1 MLLSPAAVPARHRLR
16 SGHSDIRLL
25 FVTPEKVASSG
36 NFQGLLR
43 QLHADGRLARV
54 VVDEAHCVSQVSGVV
69 TPCILLVAAGEC
81 PCTVQGLMLHA
92 HYFTAASK

>member
-1 MLLSPAAVPARHRLR
+1 VIYACLCLSWRRLR

-43 QLHADGRLARV
+43 TLHADGRLARV
-54 VVDEAHCVSQVSGVV
+54 VVDEAHCVSQVSAS
-69 TPCILLVAAGEC
+69 T
-81 PCTVQGLMLHA
+81 Q
-92 HYFTAASK
+92 FTHVYS